1 MKYAREVTTDTGAT
15 KSKRKKA
22 LKLFNDYQKDIVDK
36 MIAGK
41 IKYGNRSNMGFRYGL
56 NTEVKNRK
64 GVVEIRQ
71 YAVDFNGTKEL
82 LIR

>member
-1 MKYAREVTTDTGAT
+1 MV
-15 KSKRKKA
+15 
-22 LKLFNDYQKDIVDK
+22 V
-36 MIAGK
+36 GK

-82 LIR
+82 LIS